1 MDIKKLRW
9 QLFLLGFFKI
19 PMLGYT
25 RPKLLEIDE
34 NHVLI
39 KIKLTRRTRNHLKSM
54 YFGAQ
59 AVGADLAGGF
69 LAYALSN
76 NQRIQLV
83 FKDFKAEYHKRPE
96 SDVYFLCEQGDL
108 IKQMIQETTKT
119 KERVTQA
126 VLVKAYTDF
135 FNSQKEL
142 VSSFELGLSLKAK

>member
-1 MDIKKLRW
+1 MNIKKLRW

-19 PMLGYT
+19 PMLGFA
-25 RPKLLEIDE
+25 RPKLLEISE

-39 KIKLTRRTRNHLKSM
+39 KINLNRRTQNHLKSM

-69 LAYALSN
+69 LAYALST

-96 SDVYFLCEQGDL
+96 SDVYFLCNEGNL
-108 IKQMIQETTKT
+108 IQEMIQETIRSKERITKT
-119 KERVTQA
+119 VH
-126 VLVKAYTDF
+126 VLAYTHYTTE
-135 FNSQKEL
+135 NKEL